1 MRRNDTG
8 RRHAASAEV
17 RAVSEVHLPT
27 LDHGRRDAAYE
38 CGKTCIV
45 HRCHMAQKLLHQK
58 HTRVRGTSASS
69 VMNAL
74 ERRAV
79 KRGRIVEIVKG
90 TGEYHGASQQVK
102 DACPDPSDHSIT
114 KRQWERV
121 FRAWRADLKASI
133 MLVDSPSGDA
143 PSTREADEHQ
153 DSEAV

>member
-1 MRRNDTG
+1 
-8 RRHAASAEV
+8 
-17 RAVSEVHLPT
+17 
-27 LDHGRRDAAYE
+27 
-38 CGKTCIV
+38 
-45 HRCHMAQKLLHQK
+45 
-58 HTRVRGTSASS
+58 
-69 VMNAL
+69 MNAL

-90 TGEYHGASQQVK
+90 KEEYLGASQQVKDACPDPSDHSITKRQSERVFRAWRAVMKALKMRAEKRGRIVEIVKGTEEYHGASQQVK

-114 KRQWERV
+114 KGQWEGV

-153 DSEAV
+153 DSEAI